1 MLYRIALTQAH
12 SWPPAR
18 AYLARRQAEG
28 KTRREAFRALKR
40 YLVRAIW
47 RLWQDMPAGA
57 GGAGERAGGIGGT
70 KPKMKDERGSV
81 APSCARLSV
90 VVRKLYP
97 GTGSQVNCNASGR
110 CGWDGVRPKGAP
122 AARRHA
128 FHFGA

>member
-47 RLWQDMPAGA
+47 RLWHDCLQAPAGPV
-57 GGAGERAGGIGGT
+57 RA
-70 KPKMKDERGSV
+70 
-81 APSCARLSV
+81 
-90 VVRKLYP
+90 
-97 GTGSQVNCNASGR
+97 Q
-110 CGWDGVRPKGAP
+110 
-122 AARRHA
+122 AA
-128 FHFGA
+128 